1 MHRLLER
8 LFAHRTALPV
18 RAPAEAEP
26 MEARLLYSAD
36 LLPTGLDADTLAPAA
51 DVRLLDTEPAA
62 EGPADGAHTA
72 RSEMLFIDPSLPDA
86 EALRDALLRTHP
98 SLDVIWLD
106 PQRDGIAQISDAL
119 AGRNGIGAIH
129 LVTHGADGQLA
140 LGNTTLDSAA
150 LAARATAI
158 AAWGNALSDDADLLL
173 YGCDVAAGPTGMA
186 FLDQL
191 AALTGA
197 DVAASDDA
205 TGAGGDWTLERT
217 VGTLDTAV
225 LSASTWG
232 GTLGIAAVG
241 NDIPVNSADSGNQR
255 EVSVAMFNDGGWVAV
270 WADQD
275 NATIKAKVY
284 NADGS
289 IRATEFRVDQG
300 LLNVASAPSVATD
313 GSGRFVVAFTSS
325 TLGAQDIYIRLFD
338 LNGNSLT
345 SASLVN
351 ASHTSGDQSNASV
364 AMNVNGDFVVTW
376 DGTGSGDTSGIFA
389 QRFTRSGG
397 MVGGVI
403 QVNQT
408 TTNTQ
413 SLPDVAIGPNG
424 HFVIAWQDESSGKR
438 IFARQFLATGVG
450 GSEFLVQTRLTG
462 SAISPTVAMA
472 ANGSYTIA
480 WAESNADGNNY
491 GILMRRFDA
500 GGTALGNDQVVNLT
514 TNNRQDEP
522 DIAMDDDG
530 DFVIT
535 WASQNQ
541 DGNNEGIFLR
551 AFTANGVAASG
562 ELAVNQYT
570 SGSQD
575 HPAISMNDF
584 GQLVVAWVG
593 ERGGGDSDDISA
605 RRFSWSEAG
614 GLNTAPVLDNTATP
628 ALNPINEDSG
638 IPSGAVG
645 TRISDL
651 VSLAGSGA
659 GLQNVTDTDAAAT
672 TGIALLSA
680 DTSHGS
686 WYYSLDNGA
695 SWTLLDAAALGD
707 ANALLLAADGLT
719 RLAFAP
725 AANFNSAGGDYPAI
739 SFRAWDRSSGS
750 NGGFADTTTNGG
762 TSAFSVA
769 TDTAQL
775 TVNAVNDRPVITTN
789 QLVLSEGQTVVLSPA
804 MLSGTDIEDPPGGLL
819 YRVTSVT
826 GGFFARVASPTVA
839 ITSFTQQEVIDG
851 AIQFVHNG
859 GEAAPAYTLTL
870 TDSGDLASAPSAAN
884 IAFSNI
890 NDAPV
895 LADTPLSFS
904 VVQGAPGPVGAVG
917 VRITT
922 LVSLAGSGSGP
933 QNVSDDDNGAVAGI
947 AITTADT
954 THGTWYFSID
964 DGATWQ
970 PLDLAS
976 LPAGE
981 ARLLAADA
989 RTRLYFEHTDAATG
1003 TFTDSL
1009 VFHAWDGS
1017 SGSNGGSA
1025 NPLPGGGSSAFSTA
1039 TDGVDLTIIDIND
1052 APKLDTAIP
1061 ITVVATEDAPPPVGA
1076 VGFTSFS
1083 LVSFAGSGSGAQN
1096 TTDDDAGALS
1106 GVALTGA
1113 NTTGGNWWYSLDGGN
1128 NWAQLPAG
1136 LSDTNALLMANDGLS
1151 RLYFQSTVANAFG
1164 TTPAALTFKAW
1175 DQTTGSDGQTGV
1187 DTTSGTAF
1195 SANSHSATL
1204 DLQAVNDA
1212 PTISANTLAI
1222 SEGATVVL
1230 GTANLAGSDVESP
1243 ASGLTY
1249 TVTAVSGGRF
1259 AWVSAPG
1266 AEINSFTQDDI
1277 DANRVQFEHDGK
1289 EAAPAYT
1296 LTLSDGTATTAPF
1309 AGNVT
1314 FTPVNDRP
1322 VLTATGNATLSLNE
1336 DSGVP
1341 IGPVGVPIDAIVGL
1355 NGAGPANVTDPDS
1368 DPIGIAINYA
1378 DTSHGQWFYSLDN
1391 GTTWNLLGPVSSTS
1405 ARLLLA
1411 DGNTRLGFAPT
1422 PGYDGTTPAA
1432 LHFHA
1437 WDGSSGSHGGLGNPG
1452 SGTAFSVADDTLT
1465 LIVRPVNDAPIVVP
1479 VVLASSAEDSPRRIT
1494 QAELLAGAIDPDGD
1508 PLLATELMVTA
1519 GNGTLTD
1526 HLDGSWTFTPAADW
1540 SGTVTFSFVVDDGT
1554 ERRANTA
1561 TLLVTPVNDAPTVS
1575 PPPAQSITAG
1585 GGFGPLSFTVGDAE
1599 SAASTL
1605 IVTARSSNP
1614 AVLPDSA
1621 IVLSGSGAT
1630 RSISVTPGHGGSSGV
1645 AQIVLEV
1652 SDGSTSS
1659 SGQFSVTASAP
1670 ATVPPTTPPASSE
1683 PAADPA
1689 PEPEPAPDAVASTPS
1704 PAAAAADPAPAPAA
1718 ATPAAEP
1725 APVQDA
1731 PLVLQNVAP
1740 PGDTFDTPATADT
1753 PHSDTASLRVA
1764 LSSTDV
1770 LALLY
1775 TPTDVVTQVSVE
1787 GQVSSAFREARL
1799 EQALAQLR
1807 QQADEEAIGTQQ
1819 GIGVSVVTG
1828 AGLTIGYV
1836 AWLIRGGV
1844 LLTSLLS
1851 TMPAWRLLDPL
1862 PILNSSGNKRG
1873 GTDDDSL
1880 EALVDT
1886 APAEPEPA
1894 PARPTAQTP
1903 QEGAPS

>member
-1 MHRLLER
+1 MHRLFAR
-8 LFAHRTALPV
+8 LLP
-18 RAPAEAEP
+18 RFTPPAMPARQRPEAEAMEP
-26 MEARLLYSAD
+26 RLLYSAD
-36 LLPTGLDADTLAPAA
+36 LLPAGLDASALSPEAE
-51 DVRLLDTEPAA
+51 VRLLEAEPAA
-62 EGPADGAHTA
+62 EAATGATHAA
-72 RSEMLFIDPSLPDA
+72 RSEVLLIDQSLPEA
-86 EALRDALLRTHP
+86 EALRDMLLHANPT
-98 SLDVIWLD
+98 LDVIWLD
-106 PQRDGIAQISDAL
+106 AQRDGIAQISNAL
-119 AGRNGIGAIH
+119 AGRTDIGAIH
-129 LVTHGADGQLA
+129 LITHGADGQLA
-140 LGNTTLDSAA
+140 LGSTTLDSAT
-150 LAARATAI
+150 LAAHANAI

-173 YGCDVAAGPTGMA
+173 YGCDVAGSPVGLA
-186 FLDQL
+186 FLAEL

-205 TGAGGDWTLERT
+205 TGAGGDWTLERQ
-217 VGTLDTAV
+217 VGILDTAT
-225 LSASTWG
+225 LNASSWQ
-232 GTLGIAAVG
+232 GTLALTEAGG
-241 NDIPVNSADSGNQR
+241 DIDVNTYDSGNQR

-270 WADQD
+270 WTDESTD
-275 NATIKAKVY
+275 TIKAKIY

-289 IRATEFRVDQG
+289 IRAHEYRVDQG
-300 LLNVASAPSVATD
+300 LLNLASAPAVATD

-338 LNGNSLT
+338 LNGTALT
-345 SASLVN
+345 GSSRVN
-351 ASHTSGDQSNASV
+351 ASYTSGDQNNASV
-364 AMNVNGDFVVTW
+364 DMNVNGEFVVAW
-376 DGTGSGDTSGIFA
+376 DGAGSGDSSGVFA
-389 QRFTRSGG
+389 QRFDKLGG
-397 MVGGVI
+397 RVGGVL

-408 TTNTQ
+408 TTDTQ
-413 SLPDVAIGPNG
+413 SAPDVAIRANG
-424 HFVIAWQDESSGKR
+424 QFVVAWQDEGSGKR
-438 IFARQFLATGVG
+438 IFARQFSAAGVG

-462 SAISPTVAMA
+462 SANSPTVGMA
-472 ANGSYTIA
+472 ANGSFTIA

-491 GILMRRFDA
+491 GILMRRFNA
-500 GGTALGNDQVVNLT
+500 AGTALGNDELVNLT

-522 DIAMDDDG
+522 DIAMLTSG
-530 DFVIT
+530 EFIIA
-535 WASQNQ
+535 WASQSQ

-551 AFTANGVAASG
+551 AFTDNGVAASG
-562 ELAVNQYT
+562 ELAANQHT
-570 SGSQD
+570 NGSQD
-575 HPAISMNDF
+575 HPTVAMNHT
-584 GQLVVAWVG
+584 GELVVAWVG
-593 ERGGGDSDDISA
+593 ERAIGDNDDISA
-605 RRFSWSEAG
+605 RRFSWPEG
-614 GLNTAPVLDNTATP
+614 GRLNSAPVLDISATP
-628 ALNPINEDSG
+628 ALDAIAEDSG

-645 TRISDL
+645 TLISDL

-659 GLQNVTDTDAAAT
+659 GLQNVTDTDAGAT
-672 TGIALLSA
+672 TGIALISA
-680 DTSHGS
+680 DTSQGS
-686 WYYSLDNGA
+686 WYYSLDNGT
-695 SWTLLDAAALGD
+695 SWTLLNAAALGD

-725 AANFNSAGGDYPAI
+725 AANFNSAAGDYPAI
-739 SFRAWDRSSGS
+739 SYRAWDRSSGS

-762 TSAFSVA
+762 ASAFSVA

-789 QLVLSEGQTVVLSPA
+789 QLVLSEGQTVVLSSA
-804 MLSGTDIEDPPGGLL
+804 MLAGTDVEDAAGALL
-819 YRVTSVT
+819 YSVTSVT

-859 GEAAPAYTLTL
+859 GEAAPTYTLTL
-870 TDSGDLASAPSAAN
+870 TDSEDLASAPSAAN

-895 LADTPLSFS
+895 LADAPLSFS
-904 VVQGAPGPVGAVG
+904 VVQGATDPNGAVG

-933 QNVSDDDNGAVAGI
+933 QNVSDNDVGAVAGI
-947 AITTADT
+947 AITAADM
-954 THGTWYFSID
+954 THGTWYFSVD
-964 DGATWQ
+964 DGTNWQ

-976 LPAGE
+976 LPVGE

-989 RTRLYFEHTDAATG
+989 STRLYFKHTDTDTG
-1003 TFTDSL
+1003 TFANSL

-1025 NPLPGGGSSAFSTA
+1025 SPLPGGGSSAFSTA
-1039 TDGVDLTIIDIND
+1039 TDGVDLVIIDIND
-1052 APKLDTAIP
+1052 APVLDTNIP

-1096 TTDDDAGALS
+1096 TTDPDAGALS

-1151 RLYFQSTVANAFG
+1151 RLYFQSTVANASG
-1164 TTPAALTFKAW
+1164 ITPAALTFKAW

-1212 PTISANTLAI
+1212 PTVSANTLAI
-1222 SEGATVVL
+1222 SEGTTVVL

-1266 AEINSFTQDDI
+1266 AAINSFTQDDI

-1309 AGNVT
+1309 AGNIT
-1314 FTPVNDRP
+1314 FATVNDRP

-1368 DPIGIAINYA
+1368 APIGIAINYA
-1378 DTSHGQWFYSLDN
+1378 DSSNGQWFYSLDS
-1391 GTTWNLLGPVSSTS
+1391 GTTWTLLGPVSSTS

-1411 DGNTRLGFAPT
+1411 DGNTRIGFAPT
-1422 PGYDGTTPAA
+1422 PGHNGTTPAA

-1437 WDGSSGSHGGLGNPG
+1437 WDGSSGAHGGLGDPG
-1452 SGTAFSVADDTLT
+1452 TGSAFSVADDTLT

-1494 QAELLAGAIDPDGD
+1494 QAELLAGAIDLEGD
-1508 PLLATELMVTA
+1508 PLVATDLAVAA
-1519 GNGTLTD
+1519 GSGTLAD
-1526 HLDGSWTFTPAADW
+1526 NLDGSWTFTPAADW
-1540 SGTVTFSFVVDDGT
+1540 SGAVTFSYQVDDGT
-1554 ERRANTA
+1554 DSTDNTA
-1561 TLLVTPVNDAPTVS
+1561 TLLVTPVNDAPTVT
-1575 PPPAQSITAG
+1575 PPAAQTITVG

-1630 RSISVTPGHGGSSGV
+1630 RSISVTPGHGGGGGV
-1645 AQIVLEV
+1645 AQIILEV
-1652 SDGSTSS
+1652 SDGATVTN
-1659 SGQFSVTASAP
+1659 GQFNVT
-1670 ATVPPTTPPASSE
+1670 
-1683 PAADPA
+1683 
-1689 PEPEPAPDAVASTPS
+1689 
-1704 PAAAAADPAPAPAA
+1704 APAA
-1718 ATPAAEP
+1718 ATATDAPAATPPATEPAPDTVAAPPPAAEATPADAPVSSAIP
-1725 APVQDA
+1725 APA
-1731 PLVLQNVAP
+1731 AE
-1740 PGDTFDTPATADT
+1740 TPATAVAQDT
-1753 PHSDTASLRVA
+1753 PLEIQNTVVPSGEPADTGTTDNPSGDVSPVSVSL
-1764 LSSTDV
+1764 STTDV

-1775 TPTDVVTQVSVE
+1775 TPSDVVTQVSVD
-1787 GQVSSAFREARL
+1787 GQISSAFREARL
-1799 EQALAQLR
+1799 EQAFVQLR
-1807 QQADEEAIGTQQ
+1807 QSADEEAVDLQQ

-1862 PILNSSGNKRG
+1862 PILNSGGKHRG
-1873 GTDDDSL
+1873 DDDDSL

-1886 APAEPEPA
+1886 APPEPEPA
-1894 PARPTAQTP
+1894 RPP
-1903 QEGAPS
+1903 EPPSKERAPS